1 MAKVIKQARLSAEE
15 WQTVRNRWEK
25 DPRDGYSWLVNELD
39 LVVSIQSVQQKAK
52 RDGWAKLMSGFE
64 IAQAANK
71 RADNALISKQNNKNV
86 DGNVDENVDGSTSD
100 DDSISIRANILTQ
113 HRDDWQE
120 HRATFAIGSMAESL
134 ETARIAK
141 MVAEVIKLRHE
152 GERKAYGLDIVA
164 VDTGSGMKTRE
175 ELNAVFNNMIASVQE
190 EQAKAE
196 ERFKRMEAE
205 GL

>member
-1 MAKVIKQARLSAEE
+1 MAKVIKQARLSANE
-15 WQTVRNRWEK
+15 WQVIRNRWEK
-25 DPRDGYSWLVNELD
+25 DPRDGYAWLVNELD
-39 LVVSIQSVQQKAK
+39 LGISVNAVSQKAK
-52 RDGWAKLMSGFE
+52 RDGWTKLMSGFE
-64 IAQAANK
+64 LAQAANK
-71 RADNALISKQNNKNV
+71 RADNSLILKQNKEYV
-86 DGNVDENVDGSTSD
+86 HGNVHENVHVTTSD

-134 ETARIAK
+134 EITKIAK
-141 MVAEVIKLRHE
+141 MTAEVIKLRHE

-164 VDTGSGMKTRE
+164 ADTGSGMKTRE
-175 ELNAVFNNMIASVQE
+175 ELNTVFNNMIASVQE